1 METLMII
8 QSLLFCAVLVRM
20 LMINMVRLVWR
31 RKNRSDAQ
39 ALAIDTLC
47 TAFPEIDELK
57 PDQEL
62 YIKSVGGLRIRVSGS
77 RNN

>member
-20 LMINMVRLVWR
+20 LMVNMVRLVWR

-47 TAFPEIDELK
+47 AAFPEMDELK

-62 YIKSVGGLRIRVSGS
+62 FIKTVSGMRIRVSGS